1 MTNTHEPPVPTAN
14 DTAQIPKKQILLN
27 AFDMFTPGHL
37 SPGQWKNPS
46 DRSTTKFES
55 LDYWINLAKLL
66 EKGGINA
73 LFLADTYGGYDT
85 YEGSLDECVRRGAQ
99 WPVGDPIIVS
109 CFFLKSYS
117 MMGKWKSMEGKKVQ
131 SGGRVEES

>member
-1 MTNTHEPPVPTAN
+1 MADTHENPTAN
-14 DTAQIPKKQILLN
+14 GDTQPPKKQILLN

-99 WPVGDPIIVS
+99 WPVGDPVIVS
-109 CFFLKSYS
+109 GFFLKSSSLVESGRS
-117 MMGKWKSMEGKKVQ
+117 MRRRGLGRGKG
-131 SGGRVEES
+131 

>member
-1 MTNTHEPPVPTAN
+1 MADNSAPAATA
-14 DTAQIPKKQILLN
+14 TEKKQKQILLN

-37 SPGQWKNPS
+37 SPGQWRNSSSS
-46 DRSTTKFES
+46 DLSTTKFDS

-66 EKGGINA
+66 ERGGINA

-99 WPVGDPIIVS
+99 WPVGDPVVVS
-109 CFFLKSYS
+109 TRFFPFCFCFEG
-117 MMGKWKSMEGKKVQ
+117 MG
-131 SGGRVEES
+131 